1 MNQIPIKI
9 THVIIAFIL
18 IIIGVVGAVTPS
30 SFNWLSTTVFGSASL
45 LIIFGYR
52 QFKSMMRPM
61 NRPYFWK
68 LAMLFVLSFLIKGG
82 LVAVGEI
89 FHLVDVNEFPTNPA
103 VGAANN
109 GGILSNVIEVIKT
122 SVSIVGE
129 ELLVAGITLPL
140 YFYVKKNKFGWVLS
154 NLIGCLAF
162 GIMHIV
168 TYDFQLWPCLMVGLS
183 RYPYSQAWKS
193 TNSLRGGMY
202 IHLISDLIILVPA
215 MFV

>member
-140 YFYVKKNKFGWVLS
+140 YFYVKKK
-154 NLIGCLAF
+154 
-162 GIMHIV
+162 
-168 TYDFQLWPCLMVGLS
+168 
-183 RYPYSQAWKS
+183 
-193 TNSLRGGMY
+193 
-202 IHLISDLIILVPA
+202 
-215 MFV
+215 

>member
-1 MNQIPIKI
+1 MNQTPIKI

-89 FHLVDVNEFPTNPA
+89 FHLVDVNAFPTNPA

-140 YFYVKKNKFGWVLS
+140 YFLCKKNKFGWVLS

-183 RYPYSQAWKS
+183 RCPYSQAWKS

-202 IHLISDLIILVPA
+202 IHLISDLIILVPV

>member
-1 MNQIPIKI
+1 MNQTPIKI

-89 FHLVDVNEFPTNPA
+89 FHLADVNAFPTNPA
-103 VGAANN
+103 VGAVNN

-129 ELLVAGITLPL
+129 ELLVAGIMLPL
-140 YFYVKKNKFGWVLS
+140 FYYIKKNKFGWALS